1 MEAFEAI
8 FTRRTVREFDQ
19 RPIEPETLERI
30 LSAGLRAPSN
40 DHMRSWEFVVVSDPD
55 VRTQLIEPIP
65 KKFTRKQV
73 EGILDNWQ
81 LTDQTQRQM
90 YIDAVPLQYAMLH
103 TAPSLVLPFF
113 RQKTPLLKPRSL
125 SDLNAF
131 ASMWCCIENI
141 LIAASS
147 EGIYGVTRIPF
158 EKEQAVIREVLGV
171 PDDYMMACFLA
182 LGYPAPDAATHKQFE
197 FTAQQKMHINHW

>member
-103 TAPSLVLPFF
+103 TAPCLVLPFF